1 MIVSLWEIRMSN
13 GIKVATFLLSEFLL
27 DSGGPGSYKLVFID
41 GTREDGGWY
50 FGKSDKSSK

>member
-1 MIVSLWEIRMSN
+1 MSN